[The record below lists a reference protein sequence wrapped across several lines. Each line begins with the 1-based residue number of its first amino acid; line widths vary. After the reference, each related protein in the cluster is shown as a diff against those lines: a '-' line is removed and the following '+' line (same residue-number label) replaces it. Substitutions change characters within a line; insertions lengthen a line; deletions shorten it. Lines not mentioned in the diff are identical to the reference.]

1 MNKVTN
7 RAIALIQANLD
18 VNRYSAYPQTTMLP
32 HPTTNPLSRRLSR
45 LIHRSLLATTI
56 ASLLVARPG
65 FAEVLVS
72 DDFPINGTLNGTT
85 PAVGG
90 VWTTY
95 SGVANQIQVVNNR
108 VQLNDADSE
117 DIESGFGT
125 SFTNGNLYF
134 GFDLS
139 VADPGSYT
147 GTDFEYFATFKD
159 SGLGFSA
166 RTDIAEF
173 TATGYRPG
181 ISSTATAESLWGSE
195 LSYNTIYRL
204 IVGYDFTTGLTT
216 MWVDPT
222 AVTDASVTSTTA
234 ATGKTVL
241 AFSFRQSLATP
252 NQDFSI
258 GQLRVATTFDEV
270 LVAPPPVIPSLTWY
284 GDGLT
289 AGGSGNWSTAGSNW
303 SDNGGAAGGWDA
315 TKKAVFD
322 TTGGTVTVDGAG
334 VTAETGIDFDV
345 DGYTVTGGG
354 ITLGAGSNTVTVA
367 NGATATIDSV
377 LTGTVTSFE
386 KAGDG
391 TLILGG
397 ANTFVGPASI
407 SGGRLQVS
415 SDSALGDATN
425 GLALD
430 GGTFAPTGSLTLGAG
445 RAVSGA
451 GGLDI
456 ADGQTLTVNGDY
468 SAGTTLENTG
478 TLDLQ
483 GATRNVGSLTFN
495 AAGTVTAVGGITGS
509 GVTAPTVS
517 SGTAT
522 VVPALDLGAGIKTI
536 VVGSGG
542 TLDLQGGLTMT
553 DRMNKDG
560 EGTLI
565 LGSGSSID
573 RLSLGDAFTYAPGGV
588 VRVSNAAALGSQT
601 VFFNVGTVELTA
613 PITMANGI
621 SFGGRSGSEAVIGGA
636 GGNEALT
643 VSGNVGFFGGT
654 GIGEMTVIF
663 NNQTTI
669 NGGVTLATAAS
680 ITGLTLGG
688 SGSLTLTADS
698 STTLTA
704 PVTLADSVT
713 LNVTGA
719 TGSNVVTG
727 AGTTLLGTGTIGGA
741 ISGAGT
747 VAAGAS
753 PGILT
758 AATLDASGGLDFQME
773 FTGTA
778 PTYNSPTASV
788 NDVIRL
794 TDAAPFTASLDG
806 TNLIEVFLEVPTL
819 GAGDSFEGGFFTDT
833 AADFAAGISGA
844 DFAYYVLGDGNGT
857 NITAGGQGYYS
868 LASFD
873 PLLSFD
879 IATTAVG
886 ADFGAGVVNGQV
898 STFTVIAQATGTYSN
913 WISGFGLDSADLG
926 FDVDADGDGIANG
939 MEAFFGTNPAL
950 PNPGI
955 TDLITDGTVTTFL
968 HPQLDPP
975 LNDVTATYQWS
986 PDLVNWYS
994 GDNVDGPGGGLTV
1007 NITAITQVG
1016 GTAEVT
1022 ATASQSVERL
1032 FILIEVSNL

>member
-1 MNKVTN
+1 M
-7 RAIALIQANLD
+7 L
-18 VNRYSAYPQTTMLP
+18 YTT
-32 HPTTNPLSRRLSR
+32 TTPSLRRLGR
-45 LIHRSLLATTI
+45 LIHRSLLAITI
-56 ASLLVARPG
+56 ASLLVASPG

-72 DDFPINGTLNGTT
+72 DDFPTNGTLTGTT

-90 VWTTY
+90 VWTTI
-95 SGVANQIQVVNNR
+95 SGTADQIQVVNNR
-108 VQLNDADSE
+108 VQLTDSASE
-117 DIESGFGT
+117 DSESGFGT
-125 SFTNGNLYF
+125 SFTTGNLYF

-147 GTDFEYFATFKD
+147 GTDFEYFAHF
-159 SGLGFSA
+159 SGSAFTA
-166 RTDIAEF
+166 RTDIGEF

-181 ISSTATAESLWGSE
+181 TASGSSTAEVLWGSE
-195 LSYNTIYRL
+195 LSYATDYRL
-204 IVGYDFTTGLTT
+204 VVGYDFTTGLTT
-216 MWVDPT
+216 MWVDPS
-222 AVTDASVTSTTA
+222 AVTDTSVTSTTVV
-234 ATGKTVL
+234 TGRTL
-241 AFSFRQSLATP
+241 DAFNFRQSAATP

-289 AGGSGNWSTAGSNW
+289 AGGSGTWSTAGSNW

-322 TTGGTVTVDGAG
+322 TTGGTVTVAGAG

-354 ITLGAGSNTVTVA
+354 ITLGAASNTVTVA
-367 NGATATIDSV
+367 DGATATIDSV
-377 LTGTVTSFE
+377 LSGTVTSFE

-407 SGGRLQVS
+407 SGGRLEVS
-415 SDSALGDATN
+415 SEAALGDATN
-425 GLALD
+425 GLALAS
-430 GGTFAPTGSLTLGAG
+430 GTFAPTGSLTLGAG

-483 GATRNVGSLTFN
+483 GTVRDVGSLTFN

-522 VVPALDLGAGIKTI
+522 VVPALDLGAGTKTI

-621 SFGGRSGSEAVIGGA
+621 SFGGRTGNEAVLGGA

-643 VSGNVGFFGGT
+643 VSGGVGFFGGT
-654 GIGEMTVIF
+654 GSGEMVLNV
-663 NNQTTI
+663 NNVTTI
-669 NGGVTLATAAS
+669 DGGVTLATAAS

-688 SGSLTLTADS
+688 TGSLTLTADS

-719 TGSNVVTG
+719 TGGNVVTG

-806 TNLIEVFLEVPTL
+806 TNLIEIFLEVPTL

-833 AADFAAGISGA
+833 AADFAASISGA

-857 NITAGGQGYYS
+857 DITAGGQGYYS
-868 LASFD
+868 LDSFD

-898 STFTVIAQATGTYSN
+898 STFTAQAVPEPS
-913 WISGFGLDSADLG
+913 SLAL
-926 FDVDADGDGIANG
+926 
-939 MEAFFGTNPAL
+939 AF
-950 PNPGI
+950 
-955 TDLITDGTVTTFL
+955 
-968 HPQLDPP
+968 
-975 LNDVTATYQWS
+975 
-986 PDLVNWYS
+986 
-994 GDNVDGPGGGLTV
+994 GGLLAGAGLALRRRRR
-1007 NITAITQVG
+1007 NARTA
-1016 GTAEVT
+1016 A
-1022 ATASQSVERL
+1022 
-1032 FILIEVSNL
+1032 

>member
-1 MNKVTN
+1 M
-7 RAIALIQANLD
+7 L
-18 VNRYSAYPQTTMLP
+18 YTT
-32 HPTTNPLSRRLSR
+32 TTPSLRRLGR
-45 LIHRSLLATTI
+45 LIHRSLLAITI
-56 ASLLVARPG
+56 ASLLVASPG

-72 DDFPINGTLNGTT
+72 DDFPTNGTLTGTT

-90 VWTTY
+90 VWTTI
-95 SGVANQIQVVNNR
+95 SGTADQIQVVNNR
-108 VQLNDADSE
+108 VQLTDSASE
-117 DIESGFGT
+117 DSESGFGT
-125 SFTNGNLYF
+125 SFTTGNLYF

-147 GTDFEYFATFKD
+147 GTDFEYFAHF
-159 SGLGFSA
+159 SGSAFTA
-166 RTDIAEF
+166 RTDIGEF

-181 ISSTATAESLWGSE
+181 TASGSSTAEVLWGSE
-195 LSYNTIYRL
+195 LSYATDYRL
-204 IVGYDFTTGLTT
+204 VVGYDFTTGLTT
-216 MWVDPT
+216 MWVDPS
-222 AVTDASVTSTTA
+222 AVTDTSVTSTTVV
-234 ATGKTVL
+234 TGRTL
-241 AFSFRQSLATP
+241 DAFNFRQSAATP

-289 AGGSGNWSTAGSNW
+289 AGGSGTWSTAGSNW

-322 TTGGTVTVDGAG
+322 TTGGTVTVAGAG

-354 ITLGAGSNTVTVA
+354 ITLGAASNTVTVA
-367 NGATATIDSV
+367 DGATATIDSV
-377 LTGTVTSFE
+377 LSGTVTSFE

-397 ANTFVGPASI
+397 ANTFVGPASV
-407 SGGRLQVS
+407 SGGRLEVS
-415 SDSALGDATN
+415 SEAALGDATN
-425 GLALD
+425 GLALAS
-430 GGTFAPTGSLTLGAG
+430 GTFAPTGSLTLGAG

-483 GATRNVGSLTFN
+483 GTVRDVGSLTFN

-522 VVPALDLGAGIKTI
+522 VVPALDLGAGTKTI

-621 SFGGRSGSEAVIGGA
+621 SFGGRTGNEAVLGGA

-643 VSGNVGFFGGT
+643 VSGGVGFFGGT
-654 GIGEMTVIF
+654 GSGEMVLNV
-663 NNQTTI
+663 NNVTTI
-669 NGGVTLATAAS
+669 DGGVTLATAAS

-688 SGSLTLTADS
+688 TGSLTLTADS

-719 TGSNVVTG
+719 TGGNVVTG
-727 AGTTLLGTGTIGGA
+727 AGTTLLGTGTIGGD

-806 TNLIEVFLEVPTL
+806 TNLIEIFLEVPTL

-833 AADFAAGISGA
+833 AADFAASISGA

-857 NITAGGQGYYS
+857 DITAGGQGYYS
-868 LASFD
+868 LDSFD

-898 STFTVIAQATGTYSN
+898 STFTAQAVPEPS
-913 WISGFGLDSADLG
+913 SLAL
-926 FDVDADGDGIANG
+926 
-939 MEAFFGTNPAL
+939 AF
-950 PNPGI
+950 
-955 TDLITDGTVTTFL
+955 
-968 HPQLDPP
+968 
-975 LNDVTATYQWS
+975 
-986 PDLVNWYS
+986 
-994 GDNVDGPGGGLTV
+994 GGLLAGAGLALRRRRR
-1007 NITAITQVG
+1007 NARTA
-1016 GTAEVT
+1016 A
-1022 ATASQSVERL
+1022 
-1032 FILIEVSNL
+1032 

>member
-1 MNKVTN
+1 LETSV
-7 RAIALIQANLD
+7 L
-18 VNRYSAYPQTTMLP
+18 YTT
-32 HPTTNPLSRRLSR
+32 TTPSLSRRLGR
-45 LIHRSLLATTI
+45 LIHRSLLAITI
-56 ASLLVARPG
+56 ASLLVASPG

-72 DDFPINGTLNGTT
+72 DDFPTNGTLTGTT

-90 VWTTY
+90 AWTTT
-95 SGVANQIQVVNNR
+95 SGTANQIQVVNNR
-108 VQLNDADSE
+108 VQLTDSASE
-117 DIESGFGT
+117 DNESGFGT
-125 SFTNGNLYF
+125 SFTTGNLYF

-147 GTDFEYFATFKD
+147 GTDFEYFAHF
-159 SGLGFSA
+159 SGSAFTA
-166 RTDIAEF
+166 RTDIGEF

-181 ISSTATAESLWGSE
+181 TASGSSTAEVLWGSE
-195 LSYNTIYRL
+195 LSYATDYRL
-204 IVGYDFTTGLTT
+204 VVGYDFTTGLTT
-216 MWVDPT
+216 MWVDPS
-222 AVTDASVTSTTA
+222 AVTDTSVTSTTVV
-234 ATGKTVL
+234 TGRTL
-241 AFSFRQSLATP
+241 DAFNFRQSAATP

-289 AGGSGNWSTAGSNW
+289 AGGSGTWSTAGSNW

-322 TTGGTVTVDGAG
+322 TTGGTVTVAGAG

-377 LTGTVTSFE
+377 LSGTVTSFE

-407 SGGRLQVS
+407 SGGRLEVS
-415 SDSALGDATN
+415 SEAALGDATN
-425 GLALD
+425 GLALAS
-430 GGTFAPTGSLTLGAG
+430 GTFAPTGSLTLGAG

-483 GATRNVGSLTFN
+483 GTVRDVGSLTFN

-522 VVPALDLGAGIKTI
+522 VVPALDLGAGTKTI

-588 VRVSNAAALGSQT
+588 VRVSNAEALGSQE

-621 SFGGRSGSEAVIGGA
+621 SFGGRTGSEAVLGGA

-643 VSGNVGFFGGT
+643 VSGDVRFFGGT
-654 GIGEMTVIF
+654 GSGEMVLNV
-663 NNQTTI
+663 NNVTTI
-669 NGGVTLATAAS
+669 DGGVTLATAAS

-688 SGSLTLTADS
+688 TGSLTLTADS

-833 AADFAAGISGA
+833 AADFAASISGA

-857 NITAGGQGYYS
+857 DITAGGQGYYS
-868 LASFD
+868 LTSFD

-898 STFTVIAQATGTYSN
+898 STFTAQAVPEPS
-913 WISGFGLDSADLG
+913 SLAL
-926 FDVDADGDGIANG
+926 
-939 MEAFFGTNPAL
+939 AF
-950 PNPGI
+950 
-955 TDLITDGTVTTFL
+955 
-968 HPQLDPP
+968 
-975 LNDVTATYQWS
+975 
-986 PDLVNWYS
+986 
-994 GDNVDGPGGGLTV
+994 GGLLAGAGLALRRRRR
-1007 NITAITQVG
+1007 NARTA
-1016 GTAEVT
+1016 A
-1022 ATASQSVERL
+1022 
-1032 FILIEVSNL
+1032 

>member
-1 MNKVTN
+1 LE
-7 RAIALIQANLD
+7 I
-18 VNRYSAYPQTTMLP
+18 TMRRQLTAP
-32 HPTTNPLSRRLSR
+32 SLSRRLGR
-45 LIHRSLLATTI
+45 LIHRSLLAITI
-56 ASLLVARPG
+56 ASLLVASPG
-65 FAEVLVS
+65 FAAVLVS
-72 DDFPINGTLNGTT
+72 DDFPTNGTLTGTT

-90 VWTTY
+90 VWTTI
-95 SGVANQIQVVNNR
+95 SGTANQIQVVNNR
-108 VQLNDADSE
+108 VQLTDSATE
-117 DIESGFGT
+117 DVETLFTSTTSG
-125 SFTNGNLYF
+125 SVYF
-134 GFDLS
+134 GFDIS
-139 VADPGSYT
+139 VADPGSYS
-147 GTDFEYFATFKD
+147 GIDFEYFAHVSASGTFNYT
-159 SGLGFSA
+159 A
-166 RTDIAEF
+166 RTDIAAF
-173 TATGYRPG
+173 SASGYRPG
-181 ISSTATAESLWGSE
+181 IATTAGTAEVSWGSD
-195 LSYNTIYRL
+195 LAYGSDYRL
-204 IVGYDFTTGLTT
+204 VVGYDFATGLASL
-216 MWVDPT
+216 WVDPT
-222 AVTDASVTSTTA
+222 TVSDTSITTSSS
-234 ATGKTVL
+234 TVRGAL
-241 AFSFRQSLATP
+241 DTFNFRQAGATP

-270 LVAPPPVIPSLTWY
+270 LLAPPPTIPSLTWY

-289 AGGSGNWSTAGSNW
+289 PGGSGTWSTAGSNW
-303 SDNGGAAGGWDA
+303 SDNGGAAGGWDP

-345 DGYTVTGGG
+345 DGYAVTGGG

-407 SGGRLQVS
+407 SGGRLEVS
-415 SDSALGDATN
+415 SDAALGDATN
-425 GLALD
+425 GLALA

-522 VVPALDLGAGIKTI
+522 VVPALDLGTGIKTI

-560 EGTLI
+560 TGTLI

-601 VFFNVGTVELTA
+601 VFFNVGTVELTT

-621 SFGGRSGSEAVIGGA
+621 SFGGRSGSEAVLGGA

-643 VSGNVGFFGGT
+643 VSGGVGFFGGT
-654 GIGEMTVIF
+654 GSGEMVLNV
-663 NNQTTI
+663 NNVTTI
-669 NGGVTLATAAS
+669 DGVVTLATAAS

-688 SGSLTLTADS
+688 SGRLTLTADN

-704 PVTLADSVT
+704 PVTLADTAT
-713 LNVTGA
+713 LNVTGSI
-719 TGSNVVTG
+719 GGNVIVG
-727 AGTTLLGTGTIGGA
+727 GTNVLTGTGTIGGVVA
-741 ISGAGT
+741 GAGS
-747 VAAGAS
+747 VQPGAS

-758 AATLDASGGLDFQME
+758 VGQVDPALGTNFVLEYTGATPDYTAATASI
-773 FTGTA
+773 
-778 PTYNSPTASV
+778 
-788 NDVIRL
+788 NDVVRV
-794 TDAAPFTASLDG
+794 TDVTPFTTSMTVSNVLDM
-806 TNLIEVFLEVPTL
+806 FLGVTSVSE
-819 GAGDSFEGGFFTDT
+819 GDSFQGGFFTDA
-833 AADFAAGISGA
+833 AADFTASVA
-844 DFAYYVLGDGNGT
+844 DATLNYFVLGDGNGT
-857 NITAGGQGYYS
+857 DQVLDGQGYYTFANWKT
-868 LASFD
+868 AS
-873 PLLSFD
+873 
-879 IATTAVG
+879 G
-886 ADFGAGVVNGQV
+886 A
-898 STFTVIAQATGTYSN
+898 
-913 WISGFGLDSADLG
+913 SADLSLSLST
-926 FDVDADGDGIANG
+926 VAATANFASG
-939 MEAFFGTNPAL
+939 SVSGQAMNISAVPEPSRLALAF
-950 PNPGI
+950 
-955 TDLITDGTVTTFL
+955 
-968 HPQLDPP
+968 
-975 LNDVTATYQWS
+975 
-986 PDLVNWYS
+986 
-994 GDNVDGPGGGLTV
+994 GGLL
-1007 NITAITQVG
+1007 AG
-1016 GTAEVT
+1016 
-1022 ATASQSVERL
+1022 ASLTLCRRRRNAQG
-1032 FILIEVSNL
+1032 